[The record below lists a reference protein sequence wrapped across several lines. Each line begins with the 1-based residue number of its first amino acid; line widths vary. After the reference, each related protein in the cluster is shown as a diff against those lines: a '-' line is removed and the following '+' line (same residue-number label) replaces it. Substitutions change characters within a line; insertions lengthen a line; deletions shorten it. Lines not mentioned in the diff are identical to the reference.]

1 MLDQSNSELDF
12 SRLPKGVSSFPILR
26 EENCIYVDKTA
37 LIASLAKNERYVFL
51 SRPRRFGKSL
61 LVSTLASL
69 FEHGLRDFKGLAIE
83 KIWKDKTYPV
93 VRLDFSSLKGAE
105 NKEGF
110 RLALEK
116 QLSVCFAP
124 IGFSCSEKDR
134 PIFMD
139 LLTAFLKSPPCGPFV
154 LLIDEYDAPLTERL
168 DNPALFEA
176 FRDVLADFFG
186 RLKSDSGAF
195 RFLFITGITKY
206 RQVSIFSTLNSLTDI
221 SLDPKYGELLG
232 YTKEEIEKY
241 FPEYLSNALTQINE
255 ELLQDHKEPY
265 SSESL
270 MQALVSH
277 YDGFCFDK
285 KARTHVFAPWSVLNF
300 LSSPENGFEYYW
312 IESGGVSTWL
322 ENWIALHGAIN
333 PEKFDKPVTV
343 NISMLGAASTPSEI
357 PAEILLYQTGYLTIV
372 GVRKPFIDLGYP
384 NEEVSS
390 AMAELYLSHISA
402 LDEGT
407 ISQIVDVFSE
417 GNTQELVK
425 AFNTLFLSIPYD
437 NTPIR
442 NEAAA
447 RAVILVYAKGAGLM
461 TLAEC
466 HNARG
471 RSDLEIHAG
480 KIHWVFEFKFV
491 EKDADAQGKLAEALK
506 QIQEK
511 HYGEESGAQKLIRL
525 GLVYSG
531 ESKQIVAFENAE

>member
-1 MLDQSNSELDF
+1 MQVQSNVKLVA
-12 SRLPKGVSSFPILR
+12 SRLPKGIPSFPVLR
-26 EENCIYVDKTA
+26 ERNRIYVDKTA
-37 LIASLAKNERYVFL
+37 LIAKLVIEEDYVFL

-83 KIWKDKTYPV
+83 KIWEDKTYPV
-93 VRLDFSSLKGAE
+93 VTLDFSLLKGTQSKAE
-105 NKEGF
+105 F

-116 QLSVCFAP
+116 QLTVSFAP
-124 IGFSCSEKDR
+124 IGFSCPKKDR
-134 PIFMD
+134 SIFMD
-139 LLTAFLKSPPCGPFV
+139 LLTEFLKSPSCGPFV
-154 LLIDEYDAPLTERL
+154 LLIDEYDAPLTEQL
-168 DNPALFEA
+168 NNPALFNA
-176 FRDVLADFFG
+176 IRSVMSDFFG
-186 RLKSDSGAF
+186 RLKSGSGAF
-195 RFLFITGITKY
+195 RFLFITGITKF
-206 RQVSIFSTLNSLTDI
+206 RQVSIFSTLNNLTDI
-221 SLDPKYGELLG
+221 SLDPEYGELLG

-241 FPEYLSNALTQINE
+241 FPEHLSNALIQINDAM
-255 ELLQDHKEPY
+255 LQDHKETY

-270 MQALVSH
+270 MQALVSN

-300 LSSPENGFEYYW
+300 LSSPRNGFEHYW

-333 PEKFDKPVTV
+333 PEKFDTPTTV
-343 NISMLGAASTPSEI
+343 DVSQIGAASTPSEI
-357 PAEILLYQTGYLTIV
+357 SAEILLYQTGYLTIV
-372 GVRKPFIDLGYP
+372 GALDSSVDLGYP

-390 AMAELYLSHISA
+390 AMAKLYLTHIA
-402 LDEGT
+402 KADYGT
-407 ISQIVDVFSE
+407 ITRTKYVFMQE
-417 GNTQELVK
+417 NTDELVK
-425 AFNTLFLSIPYD
+425 ALNTLFLSIPYD

-491 EKDADAQGKLAEALK
+491 EKDADAQEKLTEALK

-511 HYGEESGAQKLIRL
+511 HYGEEKGAQKLIRL

-531 ESKQIVAFENAE
+531 ESKQIAAYGKLD